1 MGEFSA
7 FMLLTMLLSVNLSV
21 LQASQAVGR
30 AHYLTSP
37 DNASDS
43 KWSIKVDKRLEL
55 LTAVQLF
62 TDWANTGIW
71 KQNYTYKND
80 MMDFFKPYSGHQA
93 MTIFSTLLESGF
105 SYDAPV
111 GFMMHLSDP
120 PELMI
125 IEPFSEY
132 LINRASNAGGISVL
146 EQFTEALRSFALESS
161 FEEFWASHQLF
172 YSYIERTAST
182 SIPLENTVRTL
193 EEYFGIS
200 QHGYYVALAPLFLG
214 SYGYHMEA
222 NGSLTIYA
230 MLGPQSVAGDVPLF
244 GAALFHEFAHS
255 FVNPLTEEFVWEFE
269 NPERLYRPIETQ
281 MRNMAYGHWTTMINE
296 HIIRAVEIKLTGRAK
311 ALSQEERRGF
321 IYIRPLYDLLSE
333 YNRTQYRS
341 FREFYPEIVNLFNN
355 IPTQSIP
362 FIETLEGKVTVGL
375 AVLAAAAVF
384 IFLRKR
390 KPDISKVGTI
400 SQIDR

>member
-1 MGEFSA
+1 MLVGKFST

-21 LQASQAVGR
+21 PHAPQAIGR
-30 AHYLTSP
+30 AHYMTSP

-43 KWSIKVDKRLEL
+43 KWSMKVDKRLEL

-71 KQNYTYKND
+71 EQNYAYKED
-80 MMDFFKPYSGHQA
+80 MTDFFKPYSGHQA
-93 MTIFSTLLESGF
+93 MTTFGTLLESGF

-125 IEPFSEY
+125 VEPFSEY
-132 LINRASNAGGISVL
+132 HINRASNAGGIAIL
-146 EQFTEALRSFALESS
+146 EQFTEALRSFALESN

-172 YSYIERTAST
+172 YSHIERTAST

-200 QHGYYVALAPLFLG
+200 QQGYHVALAPLFRG
-214 SYGYHMEA
+214 NYGYRMKT
-222 NGSLTIYA
+222 NGSLTTYA
-230 MLGPQSVAGDVPLF
+230 ILGPQNVAGDVPVF
-244 GAALFHEFAHS
+244 GAALFHEFAHG
-255 FVNPLTEEFVWEFE
+255 FVNPLTEEFVQEFKG
-269 NPERLYRPIETQ
+269 PERLYRPIETP
-281 MRNMAYGHWTTMINE
+281 MRNMAYGHWTIMINE
-296 HIIRAVEIKLTGRAK
+296 HIIRAIEIRLTGKAE
-311 ALSQEERRGF
+311 ALSREEGRGF

-355 IPTQSIP
+355 ISTRSIP
-362 FIETLEGKVTVGL
+362 FIETLEGKVTAAL
-375 AVLAAAAVF
+375 AVLAAAAAVL
-384 IFLRKR
+384 IFLRRKR
-390 KPDISKVGTI
+390 T
-400 SQIDR
+400 